1 MPHHAVLIAQGRL
14 RLIPYLHTAVALDPN
29 PKPQHLEPNLGH
41 CTLPPTSHSGETKVQ
56 FVSGKNNKQHDHHRN
71 ATGEMDSQVAAFFT
85 TYYMLVSMVLLN
97 VVIAVLLDEFQT
109 FVVFQRKRGG
119 SR

>member
-1 MPHHAVLIAQGRL
+1 
-14 RLIPYLHTAVALDPN
+14 
-29 PKPQHLEPNLGH
+29 
-41 CTLPPTSHSGETKVQ
+41 
-56 FVSGKNNKQHDHHRN
+56 
-71 ATGEMDSQVAAFFT
+71 MDSQVAAFFT